1 MKKKDDRGYTL
12 VELVAVIAIMA
23 ILVGVTSISVAILSG
38 KQAKQTRD
46 EVKAKLE
53 TIRIQTM
60 GKRTVTAKLSADAS
74 GGYVLLVTSTMD
86 ASKEPEVTSYA
97 LGGSSC
103 QVYYSCQKDSVYT
116 EGGED
121 LIPVTADGL
130 TLEFDRASGA
140 MKEITLADGSS
151 SRIYHLFVVQGKK
164 VYGICFYPETG
175 QMEEE

>member
-1 MKKKDDRGYTL
+1 MGKKDNRGYTL
-12 VELVAVIAIMA
+12 VELIVVIAIIA
-23 ILVGVTSISVAILSG
+23 IFVGVTSVSVGILSG

-46 EVKAKLE
+46 EVMAKLE
-53 TIRIQTM
+53 AVRIQTM

-74 GGYVLLVTSTMD
+74 GGYVLLVTSALD
-86 ASKEPEVTSYA
+86 GSEEETSYA

-103 QVYYSCQKDSVYT
+103 QVYYSCT

-121 LIPVTADGL
+121 LIPVTAEGL

-140 MKEITLADGSS
+140 MKEIALSDGS

-164 VYGICFYPETG
+164 KYGIRFYPETG